1 MRSGDRFSASAV
13 PGSAQPAA
21 SAPPSGAPGSQPEQA
36 GPAGGAGAG
45 ARPLARRAWAA
56 LAWALAAAALFAL
69 FLRISLGDAP
79 TSDPANNALQAWDL
93 LHGHLLLHGW
103 ILGDVTFY
111 TFELPLIALV
121 EIFFGLHTITVHVA
135 EALVYVI
142 VTALAVAVAVT
153 GSRGGARVARAGVVA
168 AVLAAPALVAS
179 DMWIPLGFPDHTGT
193 TVFFLVP
200 FLLIDLSGS
209 SRGGSGGSSPPE
221 PAERFTAP
229 LVAVILCAGQISD
242 VTVRYVAVPAI
253 VVVCGYRVLV
263 SGKFRSGDAANV
275 VAAVVSVPLSLAVR
289 AIMKHW
295 GAYVMV
301 SPKTKIAPVAHWQHN
316 AALTW
321 YAVRML
327 FGISGGPVTH
337 PRPLGVAAVFGVC
350 CLLLAVAGMVRV
362 GWRWRTA
369 RRAEQLLLVVIVLNI
384 VVYAISTLPTPRTPH
399 DLVVVLP
406 AGAILGARA
415 LVPRRITGRLTA
427 LAAAGVAAVAA
438 LLPLSWAAAA
448 RAPQVPAY
456 AVLATWLEDHGL
468 HYGLSGYWDGSSV
481 TLQSGGAVQVRTVH
495 LVDGA
500 IRPFPWETNTL
511 WYDPA
516 THYANF
522 VVIDLIN
529 IDLVPQAARYFGQ
542 PVSSHHVG
550 GWEVLIYNHNVLSV
564 VKPPKLPHTS

>member
-21 SAPPSGAPGSQPEQA
+21 SAPPSAAPESQPGQP
-36 GPAGGAGAG
+36 GPAHGAG
-45 ARPLARRAWAA
+45 RHFARRAWAA
-56 LAWALAAAALFAL
+56 LAWALAAAALFTL
-69 FLRISLGDAP
+69 FFRISLGDSP

-121 EIFFGLHTITVHVA
+121 EIFFGLHTIAVHVA
-135 EALVYVI
+135 EALVYLI

-153 GSRGGARVARAGVVA
+153 DSRGGARVARAGVVA
-168 AVLAAPALVAS
+168 AVLAAPALIAANI
-179 DMWIPLGFPDHTGT
+179 WIPLGFPDHTGT
-193 TVFFLVP
+193 TVFFLVA
-200 FLLIDLSGS
+200 FLLIDRSGS
-209 SRGGSGGSSPPE
+209 SRGGAGAPSPPE
-221 PAERFTAP
+221 LAELKAFTAP
-229 LVAVILCAGQISD
+229 LVGLILCAGQIGD

-263 SGKFRSGDAANV
+263 SGKFRSGDAATV
-275 VAAVVSVPLSLAVR
+275 VAAVASVPLSLAVR
-289 AIMKHW
+289 AIMKHF

-301 SPKTKIAPVAHWQHN
+301 SPKTRIAPVAHWPHN

-327 FGISGGPVTH
+327 FGIAAGPVAH
-337 PRPLGVAAVFGVC
+337 PRPLGVAAVFGTC
-350 CLLLAVAGMVRV
+350 CLLLAVAGLVRV
-362 GWRWRTA
+362 VWRWRTA
-369 RRAEQLLLVVIVLNI
+369 RRVEQLLLVVIVLNI
-384 VVYAISTLPTPRTPH
+384 GIYAISTLPTPRTPH

-415 LVPRRITGRLTA
+415 VVPRRITGRLTA
-427 LAAAGVAAVAA
+427 LAAAGVATVAA
-438 LLPLSWAAAA
+438 LLPLSWAATA
-448 RAPQVPAY
+448 RVPQVPAY
-456 AVLATWLEDHGL
+456 AVLTTWLEAHGL
-468 HYGLSGYWDGSSV
+468 HSGLGGYWDGSSV
-481 TLQSGGAVQVRTVH
+481 TLQSAGAVQVRTVH

-516 THYANF
+516 RHYANF
-522 VVIDLIN
+522 VVIDLVN
-529 IDLVPQAARYFGQ
+529 IDLVPQAARYFGR

-550 GWEVLIYNHNVLSV
+550 QWEVLIYDKNVLTV
-564 VKPPKLPHTS
+564 VKPPKLPPTS

>member
-13 PGSAQPAA
+13 PGSAQPSG
-21 SAPPSGAPGSQPEQA
+21 SAPPSASAQPAAAPESQPGQP
-36 GPAGGAGAG
+36 GPAHGA
-45 ARPLARRAWAA
+45 ARPFARRAWAA
-56 LAWALAAAALFAL
+56 LAWALGAAALFTL

-121 EIFFGLHTITVHVA
+121 EIFFGLHTIAVHVA
-135 EALVYVI
+135 EALVYLI

-153 GSRGGARVARAGVVA
+153 DSRGGARVARAGVVA
-168 AVLAAPALVAS
+168 AVLAAPALIVS
-179 DMWIPLGFPDHTGT
+179 NIWIPLGFPDHTGT

-200 FLLIDLSGS
+200 FLLIDRL
-209 SRGGSGGSSPPE
+209 PHKW
-221 PAERFTAP
+221 FTAP
-229 LVAVILCAGQISD
+229 LVAILLCAGQIGD

-253 VVVCGYRVLV
+253 VLVCGYRVVV

-289 AIMKHW
+289 AVMKHF

-301 SPKTKIAPVAHWQHN
+301 SPKTRIAPIAHWPHN
-316 AALTW
+316 AWLTW

-327 FGISGGPVTH
+327 FGISGGPVAH
-337 PRPLGVAAVFGVC
+337 PRPLGVASVFGTC

-362 GWRWRTA
+362 VWRWRA
-369 RRAEQLLLVVIVLNI
+369 ACRAEQLLLLVIVLNV

-427 LAAAGVAAVAA
+427 LAAAGVATVAA

-448 RAPQVPAY
+448 SAPQVPAY
-456 AVLATWLEDHGL
+456 AVLATWLEKHGL
-468 HYGLSGYWDGSSV
+468 HYGLGGYWDGSSV

-516 THYANF
+516 RHYANF
-522 VVIDLIN
+522 VVIDLVN
-529 IDLVPQAARYFGQ
+529 IDLVPQAAPYFGK
-542 PVSSHHVG
+542 PVSSHDVG
-550 GWEVLIYNHNVLSV
+550 QWEVLIYNHNVLRV
-564 VKPPKLPHTS
+564 VRPPKLTHDS

>member
-21 SAPPSGAPGSQPEQA
+21 SAPPSRAPESQPGQP
-36 GPAGGAGAG
+36 GPADGAG
-45 ARPLARRAWAA
+45 RPFARRAWAA
-56 LAWALAAAALFAL
+56 LAWALGAAALFTL

-79 TSDPANNALQAWDL
+79 TSDPANNALQAWDM

-111 TFELPLIALV
+111 AFELPLIALV
-121 EIFFGLHTITVHVA
+121 EIFFGLHTIAVHVA
-135 EALVYVI
+135 EALVYLI
-142 VTALAVAVAVT
+142 VTALAVMVAVT
-153 GSRGGARVARAGVVA
+153 DSRGAARVARAGVVA
-168 AVLAAPALVAS
+168 AVLAAPALIVS

-200 FLLIDLSGS
+200 FLLID
-209 SRGGSGGSSPPE
+209 RVPD
-221 PAERFTAP
+221 RWFTAP
-229 LVAVILCAGQISD
+229 LVAILLCAGQISD
-242 VTVRYVAVPAI
+242 VTVRYVAVLAI
-253 VVVCGYRVLV
+253 VVVCGYRVVV
-263 SGKFRSGDAANV
+263 SGRFRSGDAANV

-289 AIMKHW
+289 AIMKHF

-301 SPKTKIAPVAHWQHN
+301 SPKTRIAPIAHWPHN
-316 AALTW
+316 ASLTW

-327 FGISGGPVTH
+327 FGISGGPVAH
-337 PRPLGVAAVFGVC
+337 PRPLGVGAVFGTC
-350 CLLLAVAGMVRV
+350 CLLLAVAGMIRV
-362 GWRWRTA
+362 VWRWRTA
-369 RRAEQLLLVVIVLNI
+369 RRAEQLLLLVIVLNI

-427 LAAAGVAAVAA
+427 LAAAGVATVAA
-438 LLPLSWAAAA
+438 LLPLTWAAAA
-448 RAPQVPAY
+448 RAPQIPAY
-456 AVLATWLEDHGL
+456 AVLATWLEEHGL
-468 HYGLSGYWDGSSV
+468 HYGLGGYWDGSSV

-516 THYANF
+516 RHYANF
-522 VVIDLIN
+522 VVIDLVN
-529 IDLVPQAARYFGQ
+529 IDLVPQAEPYFGQ
-542 PVSSHHVG
+542 PVSSHDVG
-550 GWEVLIYNHNVLSV
+550 QWEVLIYNHNVLRV
-564 VKPPKLPHTS
+564 VKPPKLPPIS

>member
-1 MRSGDRFSASAV
+1 MRSSDRFSGSAV
-13 PGSAQPAA
+13 PGSAVPGSAVPG
-21 SAPPSGAPGSQPEQA
+21 SAPPAPVSGVPESQPGQA
-36 GPAGGAGAG
+36 DRA
-45 ARPLARRAWAA
+45 ARPFARRAGAA
-56 LAWALAAAALFAL
+56 LAWVLAAAALFAL

-79 TSDPANNALQAWDL
+79 TSDPANNALQAWDM

-111 TFELPLIALV
+111 AFELPVIGLV
-121 EIFFGLHTITVHVA
+121 EIVFGLHTITVHVA
-135 EALVYVI
+135 EALVYLI

-153 GSRGGARVARAGVVA
+153 DSRGGARVARAGVVA
-168 AVLAAPALVAS
+168 AVLAAPALIGS

-200 FLLIDLSGS
+200 FLLIDRIPG
-209 SRGGSGGSSPPE
+209 RW
-221 PAERFTAP
+221 FTAP
-229 LVAVILCAGQISD
+229 LVAIILAAGQISD
-242 VTVRYVAVPAI
+242 VTVRYVAVLAI

-275 VAAVVSVPLSLAVR
+275 VAAVASVPLSLAVR
-289 AIMKHW
+289 AIMKHF

-301 SPKTKIAPVAHWQHN
+301 TPKTKIAPIAHWQHN

-327 FGISGGPVTH
+327 FGIAGGPVAH
-337 PRPLGVAAVFGVC
+337 PRPLGVGAVFGVC

-362 GWRWRTA
+362 VWRWRTA
-369 RRAEQLLLVVIVLNI
+369 RRAEQLLLVVIIVNI
-384 VVYAISTLPTPRTPH
+384 GVYAISTLPTPRSPH

-427 LAAAGVAAVAA
+427 LAAAGVAVVAA
-438 LLPLSWAAAA
+438 LLPLSLAAAA

-456 AVLATWLEDHGL
+456 SVLTTWLEDHGL
-468 HYGLSGYWDGSSV
+468 HYGLGGYWDGSSV

-516 THYANF
+516 RHYANF

-529 IDLVPQAARYFGQ
+529 IDLVPQAARYFGR

-550 GWEVLIYNHNVLSV
+550 GWEVLIYNHNVLRV
-564 VKPPKLPHTS
+564 VKPPKLTHDS